1 MVFPNTKRGDMML
14 GSYDIQTGKYDDDGH
29 DHEFVSVCCGK
40 PELDMIAGVCQRCKE
55 FTTFECSCGR
65 ERSETDD

>member
-1 MVFPNTKRGDMML
+1 M
-14 GSYDIQTGKYDDDGH
+14 SYHLEGLCTEEDGH
-29 DHEFVSVCCGK
+29 EHEFVSVCCGK
-40 PELDMIAGVCQRCKE
+40 GDFIIEGVCRQCKE